1 MVEVTLKLEK
11 EDEMSKFIYFLYKSE
26 VKIDVSSEFYSLLYS
41 AIGNDTIHPE
51 WMSSLKMMEHFETM
65 EKFYPNDSLLKRFIL
80 RVKGCS
86 EESFNTVRLK
96 PTEEFRRQCGSV
108 WLDKNGC
115 MTKRNAYDYVMLHA
129 KVRNLMKDDEY
140 IYLDAYL
147 SALLKDD
154 RQRVDKHDLIECI
167 DRLF

>member
-1 MVEVTLKLEK
+1 MVEITLNIQK

-26 VKIDVSSEFYSLLYS
+26 MKIELSADVYRFLYT

-51 WMSSLKMMEHFETM
+51 WMSSVEMMGHLEKMEQLYIDDAM
-65 EKFYPNDSLLKRFIL
+65 LKRFSV

-96 PTEEFRRQCGSV
+96 PTEEFRRQCSTA

-115 MTKRNAYDYVMLHA
+115 MTKRNAYDFVMLHA
-129 KVRNLMKDDEY
+129 KVRNLIKEDEF

-154 RQRVDKHDLIECI
+154 RQKVDKHDLIECV